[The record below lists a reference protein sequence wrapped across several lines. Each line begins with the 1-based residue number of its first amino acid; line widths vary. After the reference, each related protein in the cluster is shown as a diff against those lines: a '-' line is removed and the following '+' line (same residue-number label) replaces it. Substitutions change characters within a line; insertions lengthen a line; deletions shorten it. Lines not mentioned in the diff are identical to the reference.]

1 MMSRVMLNSRASNT
15 VVQGKYNSAR
25 VMRLK
30 FSPAV
35 SRIREFVQHCPA
47 KILWVKFS
55 RYLMGRIHN
64 WGKGK
69 ACSTNI
75 EFHRQKHVHNA

>member
-1 MMSRVMLNSRASNT
+1 MMSRVMLNSRATNT
-15 VVQGKYNSAR
+15 VIQGTLHNSAR
-25 VMRLK
+25 AIYLK

-47 KILWVKFS
+47 KIVWVKFS

-69 ACSTNI
+69 ACS
-75 EFHRQKHVHNA
+75 KK